1 MMYLCLVA
9 AAFPDAAL
17 GYREREKRE
26 PSMSLLRR
34 ELSKAVLG
42 LTILMGP
49 TERVERRGRG
59 LEVGRWVDR
68 LFRKS
73 YLCVRASLT

>member
-1 MMYLCLVA
+1 MMNLCLVA
-9 AAFPDAAL
+9 AAFPEAAL
-17 GYREREKRE
+17 GYREREKRK

-49 TERVERRGRG
+49 RGDVEERREG
-59 LEVGRWVDR
+59 
-68 LFRKS
+68 S
-73 YLCVRASLT
+73 